1 MKGNDLYKEREHIKF
16 WDNCLNDLKK
26 QFDIMSNCLDLI
38 RKIKIR
44 RMTELN
50 IIISNFKT
58 DITPYTKEP
67 SHLYSLCEIYFDFI
81 SYVWEVIN
89 KYNDELYNKMNS
101 MNSEI
106 IKDLDIK
113 RKDLYKD
120 NISLID
126 ECQKLINE
134 IKWQENEFNKK
145 KELMNEAQINRD
157 KIKNRIQN
165 IYNVS
170 ENKKADLLL
179 AKSIRKME
187 EIKIPIEEN
196 KKKLKE
202 FRGSLIA
209 SFSLVFENY
218 FFIYFKHSAILYQ
231 YFYLLEN
238 NRMNILLNMQK
249 QIKKSLFQLTN
260 LNFELNDYIEKK
272 FGELL
277 NIKYDGIILL
287 DSDELLNNANS
298 QFLLKISKNIL
309 NFVKVFMI
317 CLKYRKK
324 IMKHFCDT
332 VKSIYKL
339 ELNIQDE
346 NSISYD
352 NLLNKL
358 KLIKYTSEGISKRF
372 NDLINNFIDEG
383 KNSNYELF
391 ISSIEQY
398 INFSSHEYNE
408 FDLNWRE
415 YVDKINERRNILKNS
430 FKGNNN
436 IIIKSKTE
444 VNDSTFEN
452 NEKLREL
459 IKNAIRFIK
468 GNISN
473 IRTKDKNQ
481 MQSLSSL
488 FEKLIIKQKNLVN
501 KYIDLAEVQVS
512 SLATL
517 DIFEESKVTIIKY
530 FNDVKI
536 RNYTGFLDKMRYKL
550 ISHFQNVDINNKEV
564 DNSKATSNN
573 DSINSDNFEDSES
586 IIFIENSKD
595 EETEIN
601 NLNLLFKDSRKFLFE
616 NEPRN
621 IKSSM
626 INKDNNGDD
635 YDNIIEKDT
644 ISNRKNIK
652 NIDNISLD
660 LLNRN
665 KFMELT
671 KIENPYE
678 NIKEEELIKL
688 MEISDRK
695 DEEELDQGE
704 NIIDNFNCAL
714 KDKILL
720 QGKFFIT
727 NKRIWFRSLFNPYTL
742 FGKTTIMIP
751 LSDIISIE
759 KKHYLALDNSIEV
772 KTEKVSFFFTNY
784 LSRDNCYSLL
794 QEELNKIA
802 QTKSHKST
810 QKKFSENKNS
820 TPPMPQSPKHI
831 QYFNNYFSSFLN
843 KLNFVQKLKQ
853 ITKERMNLFIKKYNN
868 EKNLTFLSEEKNF
881 SEKFFEHEFKS
892 CPLYICF
899 KYICNASTQLDEF
912 GFSKG
917 FFESIL
923 LQNFSKDVIIIEKE
937 SDKESWQIPN
947 YFIDEN
953 YVLDL
958 FSSFEET
965 KFENLLNDCQN
976 WIHKYEYNC
985 YGMNKKIQKNSKSDL
1000 YTAYFI
1006 SPTLIIFDIINY
1018 SFDNNF
1024 LNNYARIFRYK
1035 FDSNIE
1041 FNTSKG
1047 KFDISTKLTVLF
1059 DIIYDINC
1067 ILSNEERNKIITEY
1081 KNKFK
1086 DIVLGKLIDVLN
1098 NYSTK
1103 FKDIYEKKC
1112 ERNINKK
1119 IKNEN
1124 MIDLS
1129 EFDLNENNNK
1139 NDTKDFDEFEQN
1151 HYFNDI
1157 KTMTSI
1163 EINNIKITNENNFIQ
1178 NINLTSSNN
1187 IINIDKAS
1195 LEKTKLKN
1203 EESDKE
1209 QKHLNENIINKISS
1223 KIKVKKKNII
1233 LILIIILMLIVF
1245 LLTFLKNEKMFINII
1260 NLICLVLAIYLLLKG
1275 R

>member
-1 MKGNDLYKEREHIKF
+1 M
-16 WDNCLNDLKK
+16 
-26 QFDIMSNCLDLI
+26 
-38 RKIKIR
+38 
-44 RMTELN
+44 
-50 IIISNFKT
+50 
-58 DITPYTKEP
+58 
-67 SHLYSLCEIYFDFI
+67 
-81 SYVWEVIN
+81 
-89 KYNDELYNKMNS
+89 
-101 MNSEI
+101 
-106 IKDLDIK
+106 
-113 RKDLYKD
+113 
-120 NISLID
+120 
-126 ECQKLINE
+126 
-134 IKWQENEFNKK
+134 
-145 KELMNEAQINRD
+145 
-157 KIKNRIQN
+157 
-165 IYNVS
+165 
-170 ENKKADLLL
+170 
-179 AKSIRKME
+179 
-187 EIKIPIEEN
+187 
-196 KKKLKE
+196 
-202 FRGSLIA
+202 
-209 SFSLVFENY
+209 
-218 FFIYFKHSAILYQ
+218 
-231 YFYLLEN
+231 
-238 NRMNILLNMQK
+238 
-249 QIKKSLFQLTN
+249 
-260 LNFELNDYIEKK
+260 
-272 FGELL
+272 
-277 NIKYDGIILL
+277 
-287 DSDELLNNANS
+287 
-298 QFLLKISKNIL
+298 
-309 NFVKVFMI
+309 
-317 CLKYRKK
+317 
-324 IMKHFCDT
+324 
-332 VKSIYKL
+332 
-339 ELNIQDE
+339 
-346 NSISYD
+346 
-352 NLLNKL
+352 
-358 KLIKYTSEGISKRF
+358 
-372 NDLINNFIDEG
+372 
-383 KNSNYELF
+383 
-391 ISSIEQY
+391 
-398 INFSSHEYNE
+398 
-408 FDLNWRE
+408 
-415 YVDKINERRNILKNS
+415 
-430 FKGNNN
+430 
-436 IIIKSKTE
+436 
-444 VNDSTFEN
+444 
-452 NEKLREL
+452 
-459 IKNAIRFIK
+459 
-468 GNISN
+468 
-473 IRTKDKNQ
+473 
-481 MQSLSSL
+481 
-488 FEKLIIKQKNLVN
+488 
-501 KYIDLAEVQVS
+501 
-512 SLATL
+512 
-517 DIFEESKVTIIKY
+517 
-530 FNDVKI
+530 
-536 RNYTGFLDKMRYKL
+536 
-550 ISHFQNVDINNKEV
+550 
-564 DNSKATSNN
+564 
-573 DSINSDNFEDSES
+573 
-586 IIFIENSKD
+586 
-595 EETEIN
+595 
-601 NLNLLFKDSRKFLFE
+601 FKDSRKFLFE

-621 IKSSM
+621 IKLSM

-688 MEISDRK
+688 MEISNRK

-810 QKKFSENKNS
+810 
-820 TPPMPQSPKHI
+820 
-831 QYFNNYFSSFLN
+831 
-843 KLNFVQKLKQ
+843 
-853 ITKERMNLFIKKYNN
+853 
-868 EKNLTFLSEEKNF
+868 
-881 SEKFFEHEFKS
+881 FKS

-899 KYICNASTQLDEF
+899 KYICNASTQLDEL

-1041 FNTSKG
+1041 FNKSKG

-1067 ILSNEERNKIITEY
+1067 ILSNEERNKIVTEY